1 MDEDISDAELLESLR
16 YRPELE
22 AEAPAKRSKREAK
35 RETEPFVHVT
45 ERELLAG
52 LRALDGAHELAVWLL
67 RLGRRHVRGRRCR
80 SRALSQGRPRCAAF
94 LSRSLASGS
103 SESSAGW
110 GLPACSGASQRLFGC
125 RARSRR
131 RRRYSATSAKSGGRS
146 RETCAGARVPRAAR
160 CRDAGRGLRIPC
172 RRTRRASWP

>member
-52 LRALDGAHELAVWLL
+52 LRALDGAHELAVWLYIL
-67 RLGRRHVRGRRCR
+67 RERRLRQAL
-80 SRALSQGRPRCAAF
+80 SLPESFALTNRALAAWGVNKD
-94 LSRSLASGS
+94 SKRRAVRKLA
-103 SESSAGW
+103 
-110 GLPACSGASQRLFGC
+110 
-125 RARSRR
+125 
-131 RRRYSATSAKSGGRS
+131 
-146 RETCAGARVPRAAR
+146 AAR
-160 CRDAGRGLRIPC
+160 LIRVERDGSHSPRVSICGPR
-172 RRTRRASWP
+172 